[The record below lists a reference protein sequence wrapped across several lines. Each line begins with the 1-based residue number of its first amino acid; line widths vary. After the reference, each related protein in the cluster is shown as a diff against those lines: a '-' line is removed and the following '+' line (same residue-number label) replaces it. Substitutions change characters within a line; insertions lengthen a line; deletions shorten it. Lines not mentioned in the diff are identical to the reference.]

1 MMNKFIYESVAWLC
15 GFLMLCGCSG
25 PKSRVADNY
34 IAVQLVDS
42 LIIGESA
49 TDLQALKI
57 TGSIALV
64 FNRADSGFVECINY
78 PEFSHVESYGKK
90 GRGPGEWVTTMCG
103 SSDIANQML
112 VYDMMNMVVGSITYA
127 DSTFTAVF
135 DSLPHHDGMAPPYGN
150 IAKVETYPFLA
161 QENNRDGS
169 RLVVV
174 DFATGIR
181 CGEYICDI
189 KVENS
194 NSVTGY
200 PFDDFYFAANPKNIF
215 LSYLYADK
223 SVLLSNSDGKL
234 TVASTFGTQNR
245 IDASSGLPDRKYA
258 IQVAEH
264 DGVFYTLCSD
274 DNSYIGTIIRRYDA
288 KEKSE
293 LPTLK
298 LSRPVK
304 LIAFDNDGLLIGV
317 AERENDNI
325 SYRYRI

>member
-1 MMNKFIYESVAWLC
+1 MMNRFICAAVAWLC
-15 GFLMLCGCSG
+15 GLLMLCGCSG
-25 PKSRVADNY
+25 SESRVAGDY

-42 LIIGESA
+42 LTIGESA

-57 TGSIALV
+57 NGNIALA
-64 FNRADSGFVECINY
+64 FNRADSGFVECLNY
-78 PEFSHVESYGKK
+78 PEFSHVKSYGKK

-103 SSDIANQML
+103 SSDIANEML

-127 DSTFTAVF
+127 DSTFAAAF
-135 DSLPHHDGMAPPYGN
+135 DSLPHQDGMAPPYGN
-150 IAKVETYPFLA
+150 IAKVESYPFIA

-174 DFATGIR
+174 DFATGIKS
-181 CGEYICDI
+181 GEYICDI
-189 KVENS
+189 AVDNS
-194 NSVTGY
+194 NSIKGY
-200 PFDDFYFAANPKNIF
+200 PFDDFYFAANPESVFI
-215 LSYLYADK
+215 SYLYADK
-223 SVLLSNSDGKL
+223 SVLLSNSEGKL
-234 TVASTFGTQNR
+234 TVVKTFGSQNS

-258 IQVAEH
+258 IQVAER

-274 DNSYIGTIIRRYDA
+274 DNSYIGTVIRRYDA

-293 LPTLK
+293 LPPLK

-304 LIAFDNDGLLIGV
+304 LIAFDYDGLLIGV

-325 SYRYRI
+325 AYRFKI